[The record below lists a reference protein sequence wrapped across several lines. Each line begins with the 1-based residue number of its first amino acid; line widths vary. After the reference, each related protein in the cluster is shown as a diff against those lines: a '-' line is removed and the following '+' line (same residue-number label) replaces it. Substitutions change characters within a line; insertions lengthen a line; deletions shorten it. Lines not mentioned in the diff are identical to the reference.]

1 MFLKTRKTTSE
12 IHGILK
18 IAFANNAIT
27 EHRLFLVVFLI
38 SNTGKLWLKSVI
50 VRSSLHRW
58 HKSKYGGSV
67 QNW

>member
-50 VRSSLHRW
+50 VRSSLHR
-58 HKSKYGGSV
+58 
-67 QNW
+67 